1 MEPEII
7 ITEMETELKD
17 IVARLRATGASL
29 FI

>member
-7 ITEMETELKD
+7 VTEMETEFKD
-17 IVARLRATGASL
+17 IVARLRATGVSL